1 MSKRTTVSRRT
12 FLKTSAATAAGVLGA
27 PYVKNARSAGKLKLG
42 LWDHWVPGANAVLEQ
57 ILTRWGERNG
67 VEVTVDFITSI
78 GNKLLL
84 TAQAESR
91 AGSGHDVLSH
101 GFNMVPLFKHR
112 LVPVD
117 DVVEEILATQG
128 EIAETCRF
136 SAFLDGAWR
145 GSPAP
150 TGTLSYPTVARRD
163 LFLEHTGIDLE
174 AWFPASGARDPV
186 KIVGNWNWDTF
197 LEAAAA
203 LHGAGR
209 AFGAPL
215 AATPD
220 GSAWM
225 AHLFASYGA
234 ALVDEHGD
242 IVVDSDPVREVLEY
256 VSRLAE
262 FMPDSVYAWDDA
274 SNNRWLISGEGS
286 AIFNPPSAWAV
297 ARRDSPEVARHIWHF
312 DVPRGPA
319 GRFRALTSFF
329 WGIWDFSENQAAAR
343 DLLRYVARPEVV
355 TTMLQASQGFDLP
368 LIRSHYE
375 RTEVWSEAAPP
386 RGVLHN
392 YALRGDERTVFA
404 GYPAP
409 PEIGARIATQQ
420 LLPTLAARVTRGGE
434 SITDAIGW
442 AENELEGVLR
452 G

>member
-1 MSKRTTVSRRT
+1 MSTQASVSRRT
-12 FLKTSAATAAGVLGA
+12 FIGTAAAAAGVTGA
-27 PYVKNARSAGKLKLG
+27 PYVKHAHSAGKLKLG

-57 ILTRWGERNG
+57 ILTRWGEDNG
-67 VEVTVDFITSI
+67 VEVTIDFITSI

-101 GFNMVPLFKHR
+101 GFAMVPLFKHR

-128 EIAETCRF
+128 PIAETSRF

-163 LFLEHTGIDLE
+163 LFLRHAGIDLE
-174 AWFPASGARDPV
+174 TRFPAADNRDPARV
-186 KIVGNWNWDTF
+186 DSWDWEAF
-197 LEAAAA
+197 LEAASA

-209 AFGAPL
+209 PFGAPL

-220 GSAWM
+220 GSAWL
-225 AHLFASYGA
+225 AHLFASHGA
-234 ALVDEHGD
+234 ALVDERGD
-242 IVVDSDPVREVLEY
+242 IVVDSDAVREVLEY

-274 SNNRWLISGEGS
+274 SNNRWLISGEGG

-297 ARRDSPEVARHIWHF
+297 ARRDNPDVARHIWHF

-329 WGIWDFSENQAAAR
+329 WGIWDFSENQSAAR
-343 DLLRYVARPEVV
+343 DLLRYAAQPEVV
-355 TTMLQASQGFDLP
+355 ATMLQASQGFDLP
-368 LIRSHYE
+368 LIRSHYD
-375 RTEVWSEAAPP
+375 RTQVWSQATPP
-386 RGVLHN
+386 AGVLYN

-434 SITDAIGW
+434 TIRDAIGW